1 LNSLGHSLLQP
12 SLSQIVKEALE
23 SQCSEFTKLVEETT
37 HLLCK
42 ENGRVGNF
50 RILGRFIN
58 LKPQGKA
65 LIIGDLHG
73 DLESLIQILK
83 ESSFLQKMK
92 QNTHAVLIFLGD
104 YGDRGEYSK
113 EVYYTV
119 LKLKLLF
126 PEQVILMRG
135 NHEGPEDLMAS
146 PHDLPL
152 EFQTKFGEK
161 WEEAYSKTRELFA
174 CLYNAVQVEERYLM
188 IHGGLPPQAKTIE
201 DLAYA
206 HTLHPKQSFLED
218 ILWSDPDE
226 TIKGTCTSPRGA
238 GKLFGENVT
247 NQVLRRFNV
256 KILMRGHEPCKEG
269 FKINHEAKILT
280 LFSRKGPPYFNTYG
294 AYLEVELSEKFE
306 NAEQLIPYVHK
317 F

>member
-1 LNSLGHSLLQP
+1 LNNLRHSLLQAD
-12 SLSQIVKEALE
+12 LSQIVKKALE
-23 SQCSEFTKLVEETT
+23 VQCDEFTQLAEETT

-42 ENGRVGNF
+42 ENGKIGNF
-50 RILGRFIN
+50 NILGRFIN
-58 LKPQGKA
+58 LEPQGEA

-73 DLESLIQILK
+73 DLESLFQILK

-92 QNTHAVLIFLGD
+92 QNIDAVLIFLGD

-152 EFQTKFGEK
+152 EFQMKFGEK
-161 WEEAYSKTRELFA
+161 WEEAYSKIRELFA
-174 CLYNAVQVEERYLM
+174 CLYNAVLVKERYLM
-188 IHGGLPPQAKTIE
+188 IHGGLPTQAKTIE

-206 HTLHPKQSFLED
+206 HTLHPKESFLEEM
-218 ILWSDPDE
+218 LWSDPDE
-226 TIKGTCTSPRGA
+226 IIKETDASPRGA
-238 GKLFGENVT
+238 GKIFGENIT
-247 NQVLRRFNV
+247 NQVLKRFDA
-256 KILMRGHEPCKEG
+256 KILIRGHEPCADG
-269 FKINHEAKILT
+269 FKICHNGKVLT
-280 LFSRKGPPYFNTYG
+280 IFSRKGPPYFNAYG
-294 AYLEVELSEKFE
+294 VYLDLELSEKFE
-306 NAEQLIPYVHK
+306 NAEQLIPYIHK